1 MTNTKEITLSK
12 EGVFLGD
19 GVRVAEPIKIKA
31 IGKRQAD
38 KKTLVEIEFKTVDG
52 ECCSKSLEFSY
63 LQPERRREIRN
74 STWRRGVQMAAGF
87 PYFERNRQAAG
98 RHRSKT

>member
-52 ECCSKSLEFSY
+52 ECCSKSFEFSY
-63 LQPERRREIRN
+63 LQPERRREI
-74 STWRRGVQMAAGF
+74 
-87 PYFERNRQAAG
+87 
-98 RHRSKT
+98 KI